1 MSALSHDLV
10 AVQRHTVRVLVVSQ
24 AFGALGMTIGFAT
37 AALLARDISGSDTQ
51 SGFVQTSQ
59 VLGAAVASYLL
70 ARLMSRRGRRAGL
83 VTGYVIGGC
92 GSLLAV
98 AGGVAESMPLLL
110 VGAAMLGATSA
121 ANNSSRYAATDLA
134 ADGSRARALSIVVW
148 ASTIGAVA
156 GPNLTGFAAW
166 VARHLSLPELTGPF
180 AVGTVGILV
189 AGLVLFVALRPDPL
203 QLARQA
209 AEVPV
214 VTHTSWR
221 NAFAVVGERPLL
233 VAAMVIMAGAHAA
246 MIMVMVMTPLHM
258 AHGGA
263 DIEIIGMV
271 ISVHVLG
278 MFAFAPLAGFLT
290 DRVGRAPAAMAGA
303 TLLLVALTVAA
314 ASPEGASWQVFG
326 GLFLLGLGW
335 SFSTVAGSTL
345 ITDNAPLE
353 SRADIQGLADLVMGL
368 SAAGASALSGV
379 IVDTWG
385 FPALSLIA
393 GLLPTAVGVAAYAAA
408 RRAPVVVEA

>member
-1 MSALSHDLV
+1 VTTLPHDLQ
-10 AVQRHTVRVLVVSQ
+10 AVQRHTIRVLVVAQ

-51 SGFVQTSQ
+51 SGLVQTSQ

-70 ARLMSRRGRRAGL
+70 ARLMSRRGRRTGL
-83 VTGYVIGGC
+83 VTGYLIGGS

-98 AGGVAESMPLLL
+98 AGGVAESMTLLL
-110 VGAAMLGATSA
+110 IGAAMLGATSA

-134 ADGSRARALSIVVW
+134 AAGSRARALSTVVW

-156 GPNLTGFAAW
+156 GPNLTGFATW
-166 VARHLSLPELTGPF
+166 TARKLSLPELTGPF
-180 AVGTVGILV
+180 AVGTVGILA
-189 AGLVLFVALRPDPL
+189 AGIVLFVALRPDPL
-203 QLARQA
+203 QVARQA
-209 AEVPV
+209 AEVSV
-214 VTHTSWR
+214 VTNTSWR
-221 NAFAVVGERPLL
+221 KAFAVVGERPMLL
-233 VAAMVIMAGAHAA
+233 AAMTVMAGAHAA

-263 DIEIIGMV
+263 DLEIIGVV

-278 MFAFAPLAGFLT
+278 MFAFAPVVGMVT

-314 ASPEGASWQVFG
+314 ASPEGTSWQVFV

-345 ITDNAPLE
+345 ITDHAPLE
-353 SRADIQGLADLVMGL
+353 TRADIQGLSDLVMGL
-368 SAAGASALSGV
+368 AAAGASALSGI
-379 IVDTWG
+379 IVDAWG
-385 FPALSLIA
+385 FPTLALVA
-393 GLLPTAVGVAAYAAA
+393 CVLPMAVGVAAYSAA
-408 RRAPVVVEA
+408 RQTAEVDA